1 MCFLVLV
8 VSFCSNIHVYGFMYL
23 LDVLISIS
31 LCTAFSNF
39 CFQSYLFHL
48 HTFVFASVHSPLFF
62 SNFFMVLFG
71 LSLFHFYMSV
81 LFLVFSFYVLIY
93 CQFNIAI
100 YLDWKSLW
108 YNFCCCCWVF
118 IGNSLSCKSRK
129 YISLQM
135 NILSPWRQYLG
146 ENIQHFGRV

>member
-31 LCTAFSNF
+31 LCTTFSNF

-81 LFLVFSFYVLIY
+81 LFLVFSFYSLIY

-100 YLDWKSLW
+100 
-108 YNFCCCCWVF
+108 F
-118 IGNSLSCKSRK
+118 ISTGN
-129 YISLQM
+129 
-135 NILSPWRQYLG
+135 
-146 ENIQHFGRV
+146 HFGTTSVVVVGFLLETVCPVKVGSIFLFK